1 MRASARMRIVGACSI
16 FINARYQHLSY
27 ARWHAWALL
36 DVDPVGRGL
45 KDLLKATLGL

>member
-1 MRASARMRIVGACSI
+1 MRASAWMRIVSACSI
-16 FINARYQHLSY
+16 FIN